1 MNQELYLHE
10 SILLLSLD
18 DEKGNFT
25 TSLSYLNYGF
35 ISALMMDLIIEERIN
50 IKDNHISLKTNALT
64 ENQLL
69 NKVLRIFQE
78 TEKTKTASDWIHTLV
93 RDKEH
98 FMSGAIDNLINKKIL
113 DKREEKFMWVFNTM
127 RYPAVDMQPE
137 NLLRARLRKI
147 IFNDEKPKEKE
158 GMLLAII
165 QACHMEKDLIS
176 DKEKLK
182 MARERI
188 KSLTENNEMQS
199 LVSGAIEE
207 MLAIITVITTI

>member
-98 FMSGAIDNLINKKIL
+98 YMSGAIDNLINKKIL

-165 QACHMEKDLIS
+165 QACHMEKDLIL

-188 KSLTENNEMQS
+188 KSLTKNNEMQS